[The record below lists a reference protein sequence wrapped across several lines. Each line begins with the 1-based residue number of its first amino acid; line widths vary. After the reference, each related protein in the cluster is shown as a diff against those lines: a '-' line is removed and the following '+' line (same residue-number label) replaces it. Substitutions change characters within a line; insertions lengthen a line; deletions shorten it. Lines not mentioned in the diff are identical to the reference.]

1 MAQNTEVV
9 LRERPTAEFVVG
21 KTFEYTKSPM
31 PQPAHVKDGQ
41 ILIEALYLSL
51 DPAMRGWVSGELCPR
66 PSLAS
71 RSTDFCFLA
80 QQQDR
85 RSYSKPVQIGERM
98 RGAVIARVLFSK
110 SKQAATGDLVTA
122 FSGWAQYAIVSD
134 GAFEPASNFPP
145 VQEPT
150 DMFSYYGMTAM
161 TAWVGM
167 AHIGQPEPGN
177 TVVVS
182 GAAGATGSIA
192 GQIAKAKGAYVVGIC
207 GSDDKCK
214 WLRDELAFDV
224 AINYKASDFKE
235 QLIKATPNYIDV
247 YYDNVGGEILD
258 LCLGRAKE
266 FARYVECGMIS
277 TYNSSTPVSLKNLG
291 SVVAMRIKLQGFI
304 VTDHMKLYPQARKE
318 IAQWTADG
326 KIKAKE
332 TIVKGGIEAADQA
345 LVDLY
350 KGANTG
356 KLIVEIKNPKEA
368 PSKL

>member
-1 MAQNTEVV
+1 MAHNTEVV
-9 LRERPTAEFVVG
+9 LRERPTGEFVVG
-21 KTFEYTKSPM
+21 KTFEYTKTPM
-31 PQPAHVKDGQ
+31 PKAADVKDGQ
-41 ILIEALYLSL
+41 VLIEALYLSL
-51 DPAMRGWVSGELCPR
+51 DPAMRGWVS
-66 PSLAS
+66 
-71 RSTDFCFLA
+71 
-80 QQQDR
+80 DR
-85 RSYSKPVQIGERM
+85 RSYLPPVKIGERM
-98 RGAVIARVLFSK
+98 RGSVIGRVLVSN
-110 SKQAATGDLVTA
+110 SKQAAPGQLVTA
-122 FSGWAQYAIVSD
+122 HAGWAQYAIVSE
-134 GAFEPASNFPP
+134 GAFEPASNYPP
-145 VQEPT
+145 LREPT
-150 DMFSYYGMTAM
+150 DMFSNYGLTAL

-192 GQIAKAKGAYVVGIC
+192 GQIAKAKGARVVGIC

-235 QLIKATPNYIDV
+235 QLVKATPNFIDV

-266 FARYVECGMIS
+266 FARFVECGMIS
-277 TYNSSTPVSLKNLG
+277 TYNSSAPTSLKNLNN
-291 SVVAMRIKLQGFI
+291 VIAMRIKLQGFI
-304 VTDHMKLYPQARKE
+304 VMDHMKLYGQARKE
-318 IAQWTADG
+318 IAQWAADG
-326 KIKAKE
+326 KIKKKE
-332 TIVKGGIEAADQA
+332 TIVKGGIEVAEKA

-356 KLIVEIKNPKEA
+356 KLIVEIKNPSEA